1 MSTTVILDADVKARA
16 VCAVQLRYRT
26 LDGLRPSATSLGAAR
41 DERPVAARNG
51 G

>member
-1 MSTTVILDADVKARA
+1 MPTNVVLDADVKARA

-26 LDGLRPSATSLGAAR
+26 LGGLGAAC
-41 DERPVAARNG
+41 DERPVAARSG